1 MNDLI
6 CVTAVEGEPRV
17 LDTELAAA
25 LGMAETRF
33 IRKNVIEP
41 NRAELEG
48 FGGLCETHT
57 NPGAR
62 GGRPGK
68 AYYLNE
74 EQALLVAMFSR
85 TEKAKEVRAT
95 LVRVFAAYRRGDLV
109 PAAPAFR
116 VPQTFAEALRLAAD
130 SAALG
135 HWRCREEKLVRK
147 LL

>member
-25 LGMAETRF
+25 LGMERPTN
-33 IRKNVIEP
+33 IRSDVILP

-48 FGGLCETHT
+48 FGILQALTANTGK
-57 NPGAR
+57 R
-62 GGRPGK
+62 GRPGK
-68 AYYLNE
+68 AFYLNE

-116 VPQTFAEALRLAAD
+116 VPQTFEEALRLAAD
-130 SAALG
+130 NVALVV
-135 HWRCREEKLVRK
+135 LA
-147 LL
+147 

>member
-6 CVTAVEGEPRV
+6 CVTAVDGEPRV

-25 LGMAETRF
+25 LGMLTPRN
-33 IRKNVIEP
+33 IRKEIILP
-41 NRAELEG
+41 NRAELES
-48 FGGLCETHT
+48 FGNLGETT
-57 NPGAR
+57 PNSGKR
-62 GGRPGK
+62 GRPGK

-85 TEKAKEVRAT
+85 TDKAKEVRAI

-130 SAALG
+130 NAALVA
-135 HWRCREEKLVRK
+135 LA
-147 LL
+147 

>member
-25 LGMAETRF
+25 LGMARPTN
-33 IRKNVIEP
+33 IRGVIEQ
-41 NRAELEG
+41 NKAELEG
-48 FGGLCETHT
+48 FGPCT
-57 NPGAR
+57 AR
-62 GGRPGK
+62 VHDHPTVFGRTTT
-68 AYYLNE
+68 AFYLNE

-109 PAAPAFR
+109 PAASAALEFR
-116 VPQTFAEALRLAAD
+116 ISQTFAEALRLAAD

-135 HWRCREEKLVRK
+135 ALA
-147 LL
+147 

>member
-25 LGMAETRF
+25 LGMLNPRK
-33 IRKNVIEP
+33 IRTDIIAA

-48 FGGLCETHT
+48 FGPLWSERLQT
-57 NPGAR
+57 
-62 GGRPGK
+62 GGRPST

-109 PAAPAFR
+109 
-116 VPQTFAEALRLAAD
+116 
-130 SAALG
+130 
-135 HWRCREEKLVRK
+135 
-147 LL
+147 

>member
-25 LGMAETRF
+25 LGMERLTN
-33 IRKNVIEP
+33 IRARIIEP

-48 FGGLCETHT
+48 FGPLCTCRVQT
-57 NPGAR
+57 

-68 AYYLNE
+68 AFYLNE

-130 SAALG
+130 NAALG
-135 HWRCREEKLVRK
+135 ALA
-147 LL
+147 

>member
-25 LGMAETRF
+25 LGMARPAD
-33 IRKNVIEP
+33 IR
-41 NRAELEG
+41 ELIHRNTEELQG
-48 FGGLCETHT
+48 FGIIPCRTENTGK
-57 NPGAR
+57 R
-62 GGRPGK
+62 GHPGK

-116 VPQTFAEALRLAAD
+116 VPQTLAEALRLAAD
-130 SAALG
+130 DAALVALAG
-135 HWRCREEKLVRK
+135 LKEPKV
-147 LL
+147 

>member
-25 LGMAETRF
+25 LGMAEPRF
-33 IRKNVIEP
+33 IRANVIQP
-41 NRAELEG
+41 NRAEIEG
-48 FGGLCETHT
+48 SGILIERKSNSGK
-57 NPGAR
+57 R
-62 GGRPGK
+62 GRPST
-68 AYYLNE
+68 AFYLNE

-109 PAAPAFR
+109 QAAPAFR

-130 SAALG
+130 DAALVALAG
-135 HWRCREEKLVRK
+135 LRGKVGS
-147 LL
+147 

>member
-25 LGMAETRF
+25 LGMERPRV
-33 IRKNVIEP
+33 IRELI
-41 NRAELEG
+41 NRNAAELEG
-48 FGGLCETHT
+48 FGGLPCRTA
-57 NPGAR
+57 NPGPE

-130 SAALG
+130 NAALVA
-135 HWRCREEKLVRK
+135 LA
-147 LL
+147 

>member
-25 LGMAETRF
+25 LGMARPND
-33 IRKNVIEP
+33 IR
-41 NRAELEG
+41 ELIHRNTEEIQG
-48 FGGLCETHT
+48 FGGLPCRTV
-57 NPGAR
+57 NPGSR
-62 GGRPGK
+62 GGRPSKGF
-68 AYYLNE
+68 YLNE

-109 PAAPAFR
+109 QAPPAFR

-130 SAALG
+130 DAALVA
-135 HWRCREEKLVRK
+135 LA
-147 LL
+147 

>member
-25 LGMAETRF
+25 LGMARPRD
-33 IRKNVIEP
+33 IRKNVIMP

-48 FGGLCETHT
+48 FGSLREFNA
-57 NPGAR
+57 NPGPL
-62 GGRPGK
+62 GGRPST
-68 AYYLNE
+68 AFYLNE

-109 PAAPAFR
+109 QAPPAFR

-130 SAALG
+130 NAALG
-135 HWRCREEKLVRK
+135 ALA
-147 LL
+147 